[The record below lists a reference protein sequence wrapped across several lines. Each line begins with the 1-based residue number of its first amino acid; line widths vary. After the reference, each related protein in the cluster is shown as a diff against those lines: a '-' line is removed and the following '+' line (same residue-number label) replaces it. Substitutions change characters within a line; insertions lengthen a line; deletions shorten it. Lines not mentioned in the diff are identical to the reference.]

1 MANKKTTIAAEIQ
14 VNTKYSGKTIGEL
27 KEEMKDLKK
36 EIDKTTKGSDEFNRL
51 NTEIDQLSGYLNGT
65 TKAAAGSVKELK
77 ELKAQLK
84 LTAAGSAEFKELSAR
99 IRDVEDGIENAK
111 AGAND
116 FAGALENADGPVG
129 MLGKGIR
136 QLEIATS
143 SWSAALKATGI
154 GLLVGLVGG
163 LAAAFAK
170 NEGAMKKLEPI
181 ATQFGRILNGILGAM
196 QPLIDGFINL
206 ATKAMPYVSKAFEVA
221 YSTLSAFLQ
230 SLGKVGEAV
239 GKILKGD
246 FAGAW
251 QSAKSS
257 VTDFKKNYDEAQKGF
272 ISGTK
277 QLTDKEKEELEKRN
291 QARKEALEKQK
302 RLNDEKIAEEE
313 RLYNEQLK
321 KEVEYY
327 EKRQKKLKSLNT
339 EIIGIDGLTDTERK
353 KKKEDDAEMEKK
365 QQDLLVSMNKDGL
378 GKKLADTAKAYTD
391 QQKLDE
397 QFNNA
402 QLQADR
408 DLQNAKFDIA
418 QAGLNILGS
427 LAAGNEQLANT
438 IFLVDKALAIAKIVV
453 NTQGEISGYA
463 LANSIYGPAGIALTA
478 AQAAAAKIRAG
489 VGIAT
494 IIATTIAKYKGG
506 AGGAGSG
513 LGSLGIGSSPS
524 APLSPQASVTTLNQ
538 AQVNQ
543 IGNIAAKAYVVESDV
558 TGNQERI
565 RRLNR
570 AARIS

>member
-14 VNTKYSGKTIGEL
+14 LNTKYSGKTIGEL
-27 KEEMKDLKK
+27 KEEMKGLKK
-36 EIDKTTKGSDEFNRL
+36 EIDNTTKGSEEFNRL
-51 NTEIDQLSGYLNGT
+51 STEIDQLSGYLNGT

-170 NEGAMKKLEPI
+170 NEGALKKLEPI
-181 ATQFGRILNGILGAM
+181 TTQFGRILNGILGAM
-196 QPLIDGFINL
+196 KPLIDGFINL

-221 YSTLSAFLQ
+221 YSSLSAFLQ
-230 SLGKVGEAV
+230 SLGSLGQAV

-251 QSAKSS
+251 ESAKSS
-257 VTDFKKNYDEAQKGF
+257 VTDFGKNYDEAQKGF
-272 ISGTK
+272 IAGT
-277 QLTDKEKEELEKRN
+277 QELTDKEKEELEKRN
-291 QARKEALEKQK
+291 QAKKEALEKQK
-302 RLNDEKIAEEE
+302 KLNEEKLAEEE
-313 RLYNEQLK
+313 RLYNELLK

-327 EKRQKKLKSLNT
+327 EARQKKLKSLST
-339 EIIGIDGLTDTERK
+339 QTIGIDGLTDTERK
-353 KKKEDDAEMEKK
+353 EKEKMDVDRKEYYDKKRVELNDS
-365 QQDLLVSMNKDGL
+365 LN
-378 GKKLADTAKAYTD
+378 KKLEAGTIKLNQSTLISDIETSEAKA
-391 QQKLDE
+391 KVAENERNLRVG
-397 QFNNA
+397 A
-402 QLQADR
+402 AL
-408 DLQNAKFDIA
+408 DIA
-418 QAGLNILGS
+418 SAMQSLGS
-427 LAAGNEQLANT
+427 IVGEQTAAG
-438 IFLVDKALAIAKIVV
+438 KAL
-453 NTQGEISGYA
+453 
-463 LANSIYGPAGIALTA
+463 GIASALINTYVGA
-478 AQAAAAKIRAG
+478 SEVIRAKSTLPEPFG
-489 VGIAT
+489 TISKIASVAS
-494 IIATTIAKYKGG
+494 IVATGLKAVKSITSVQVPGATGG
-506 AGGAGSG
+506 GGGQNINSNFA
-513 LGSLGIGSSPS
+513 

>member
-27 KEEMKDLKK
+27 KEEMKGLRK
-36 EIDKTTKGSDEFNRL
+36 EIDNTTKGSEEFNRL
-51 NTEIDQLSGYLNGT
+51 STEIDNLNGYLNGT
-65 TKAAAGSVKELK
+65 TKAAAGSAKELR
-77 ELKAQLK
+77 ELKQQLK
-84 LTAAGSAEFKELSAR
+84 ATAAGTPEFKELSAR
-99 IRDVEDGIENAK
+99 IRDVEDGLENAK

-116 FAGALENADGPVG
+116 FAGALEEADGPVG

-143 SWSAALKATGI
+143 SWGAALKFAGI

-170 NEGAMKKLEPI
+170 NEGALKKLEPI
-181 ATQFGRILNGILGAM
+181 TTQFGRILNGILGAM
-196 QPLIDGFINL
+196 KPLIDGFINL

-221 YSTLSAFLQ
+221 YSSLSAFLQ

-251 QSAKSS
+251 ESAKSS

-272 ISGTK
+272 VAGT
-277 QLTDKEKEELEKRN
+277 QELTDKEKEELEKRN
-291 QARKEALEKQK
+291 QAKKEALEKQK
-302 RLNDEKIAEEE
+302 KLNEEKLAEEE
-313 RLYNEQLK
+313 RLYNELLK

-327 EKRQKKLKSLNT
+327 EARQKKLKSLST
-339 EIIGIDGLTDTERK
+339 QTIGVDGLTDTERK
-353 KKKEDDAEMEKK
+353 EKEKMDVDRKEYYDKKRVELNDS
-365 QQDLLVSMNKDGL
+365 LN
-378 GKKLADTAKAYTD
+378 KKLEAGTIKLNQSTLISDIETSEAKA
-391 QQKLDE
+391 KVAENERNLRVG
-397 QFNNA
+397 A
-402 QLQADR
+402 AL
-408 DLQNAKFDIA
+408 DIA
-418 QAGLNILGS
+418 SAMQSLGS
-427 LAAGNEQLANT
+427 IVGEQTAAG
-438 IFLVDKALAIAKIVV
+438 KAL
-453 NTQGEISGYA
+453 
-463 LANSIYGPAGIALTA
+463 GIASALINTYIGA
-478 AQAAAAKIRAG
+478 SEVIRAKSVIPEPFG
-489 VGIAT
+489 TISKIANVAA
-494 IIATTIAKYKGG
+494 IVATGLKAVKSITSVQVPGASGG
-506 AGGAGSG
+506 GGGQNINSNFA
-513 LGSLGIGSSPS
+513 